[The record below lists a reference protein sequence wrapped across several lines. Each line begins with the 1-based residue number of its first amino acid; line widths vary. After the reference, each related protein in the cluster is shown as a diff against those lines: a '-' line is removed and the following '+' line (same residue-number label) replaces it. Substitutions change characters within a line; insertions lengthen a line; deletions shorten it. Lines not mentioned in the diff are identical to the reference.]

1 MRTGESVSADLVELP
16 GFLVDAENR
25 LSDEDRDQLRQHL
38 TVCPQSGFTIEGFD
52 YLWVVRWNVTPR
64 KRAYVLY
71 FYYGPDCPIYLLAA
85 CDSKPEAI
93 NVAKDDPETTKRL
106 IRELSTL
113 AVSSKV
119 VLLRSPHGA
128 A

>member
-1 MRTGESVSADLVELP
+1 MRTGECFSADLVELP
-16 GFLVDAENR
+16 GFLVDAGSR
-25 LSDEDRDQLRQHL
+25 LSDEDRNQLRQHL
-38 TVCPQSGFTIEGFD
+38 TVCPQSGFAIED
-52 YLWVVRWNVTPR
+52 IDHLWVVRWDVTPR
-64 KRAYVLY
+64 KRTYILY

-106 IRELSTL
+106 VRELITH
-113 AVSSKV
+113 AVSSNV
-119 VLLRSPHGA
+119 ILLRSPHGA